1 MRKKSDAY
9 GLLGDALEKYLAE
22 QNSQGEF
29 TLPISPAGQANAPS
43 RDTWADVGNKA
54 IAGVAKSRLGTRDT
68 APSRDTWA
76 DVRDKAIAGVAKSKL
91 DSLDTQSFAVPR
103 FTRPPTPEAP
113 ADLPPAA
120 MVQGSGGAASQYD
133 RRQMI
138 EAIKSVVRSNALPV
152 GGSAAV
158 GGLLGA
164 LGGNVGTAASR
175 ATGAGLGAAAGV
187 GAQQLLQNVNL
198 DNPYISPEV
207 IRSILPYLGAGVGY
221 GGAALVNPKRRRSDE
236 D

>member
-1 MRKKSDAY
+1 MRKKSDMSSLLAKAY
-9 GLLGDALEKYLAE
+9 LDE
-22 QNSQGEF
+22 QARQGEF
-29 TLPISPAGQANAPS
+29 TSP
-43 RDTWADVGNKA
+43 TT
-54 IAGVAKSRLGTRDT
+54 L
-68 APSRDTWA
+68 
-76 DVRDKAIAGVAKSKL
+76 
-91 DSLDTQSFAVPR
+91 
-103 FTRPPTPEAP
+103 EAP
-113 ADLPPAA
+113 AGLPPAA
-120 MVQGSGGAASQYD
+120 MVQGDGGYADKINQRLLALSPQGSGGAASQYD

-138 EAIKSVVRSNALPV
+138 EAIKSLARSSALPV

-175 ATGAGLGAAAGV
+175 ATGAGLGAAAGM

-198 DNPYISPEV
+198 DNPYLSPEV

-221 GGAALVNPKRRRSDE
+221 GGAALVNPKRRRRDE

>member
-1 MRKKSDAY
+1 M
-9 GLLGDALEKYLAE
+9 
-22 QNSQGEF
+22 
-29 TLPISPAGQANAPS
+29 
-43 RDTWADVGNKA
+43 
-54 IAGVAKSRLGTRDT
+54 
-68 APSRDTWA
+68 
-76 DVRDKAIAGVAKSKL
+76 
-91 DSLDTQSFAVPR
+91 
-103 FTRPPTPEAP
+103 
-113 ADLPPAA
+113 
-120 MVQGSGGAASQYD
+120 
-133 RRQMI
+133 
-138 EAIKSVVRSNALPV
+138 VRSNALPV